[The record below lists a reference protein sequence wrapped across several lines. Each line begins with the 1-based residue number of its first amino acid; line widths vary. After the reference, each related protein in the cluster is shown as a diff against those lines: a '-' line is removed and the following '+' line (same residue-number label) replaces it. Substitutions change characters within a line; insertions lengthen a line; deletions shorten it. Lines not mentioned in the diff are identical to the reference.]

1 MNKLENQLKIGEMTV
16 RNRLVL
22 PPLTTNYG
30 SENGYITP
38 EILRFYRARSRKMG
52 IVIVEA
58 AAVRPEGR
66 IIPGGIG
73 IWEDDQVQGMAEL
86 AQTIKTEGAGAVIQ
100 INHAGAK
107 AWPFDTIDSWIAPF
121 DIACRPGIVAK
132 PASLDEIKGLIQ
144 AFVDGAIRAKKAG
157 FDGVEIHGA
166 HFYLLSQFLSPLT
179 NLRTDQYGGSI
190 EGRAALAV
198 EITSAVR
205 ESLGPDYPIFFRL
218 NILENL
224 KGGMTPDEAVVIGKL
239 LAEAGVDVLDLSL
252 AVQGAWKEDK
262 GRKTLITTSAY
273 SKDETPGDVV
283 NIAARFRAECSL
295 PVIAVGRLGSKSAA
309 QQALGTGADLVA
321 IGRQMI
327 CDPDTAEKILSG
339 RDNRILKCEAC
350 QVCFASLGKG
360 KPIQC
365 KQNKNLPD

>member
-1 MNKLENQLKIGEMTV
+1 MNKLEDQFRIKEMIV

-30 SENGYITP
+30 SEKGYITP
-38 EILRFYRARSRKMG
+38 EILRFYRARSKKMG

-58 AAVRPEGR
+58 TAVSPEGR

-73 IWEDDQVQGMAEL
+73 LWEDDQIQGMAEL
-86 AQTIKTEGAGAVIQ
+86 AQTIKTEGARALIQ

-107 AWPFDTIDSWIAPF
+107 AWPFETIDYWIAPS

-132 PASLDEIKGLIQ
+132 PASINKIKRVIQ
-144 AFVDGAIRAKKAG
+144 AFVDAAVRAKKAG

-166 HFYLLSQFLSPLT
+166 HLYLLSQFLSPLT
-179 NLRTDQYGGSI
+179 NLRTDQYGGRI
-190 EGRAALAV
+190 EGRAALPI

-205 ESLGPDYPIFFRL
+205 ESVGPDYPIFFRL
-218 NILENL
+218 NVLENL
-224 KGGMTPDEAVVIGKL
+224 EGGMTPDEAVVIGKL
-239 LAEAGVDVLDLSL
+239 LAEVGVNVLDLSMV
-252 AVQGAWKEDK
+252 VQGTWKDDE

-273 SKDETPGDVV
+273 AKDETPGGVV
-283 NIAARFRAECSL
+283 DLAAKFRSECGL
-295 PVIAVGRLGSKSAA
+295 PVIAVGRLGSKSAV
-309 QQALGTGADLVA
+309 QQALGAGADLVA

-339 RDNRILKCEAC
+339 RDDQILECEAC
-350 QVCFASLGKG
+350 QACFACLGKG

>member
-1 MNKLENQLKIGEMTV
+1 MNKLEDQFKIREMTV

-38 EILRFYRARSRKMG
+38 EILRFYRVRSRKMG
-52 IVIVEA
+52 IVIIEA

-73 IWEDDQVQGMAEL
+73 LWEDGQVQGMAEL
-86 AQTIKTEGAGAVIQ
+86 AQTVKTEGARAVIQ

-107 AWPFDTIDSWIAPF
+107 AWPFETIDSWIAPSN
-121 DIACRPGIVAK
+121 IACRPGITAK
-132 PASLDEIKGLIQ
+132 PASLNEIKRVIQ
-144 AFVDGAIRAKKAG
+144 AFVDGAVRANKAG

-179 NLRTDQYGGSI
+179 NFRTDQYGGSI
-190 EGRAALAV
+190 KGRAALAL

-205 ESLGPDYPIFFRL
+205 ESIGPDFPIFFRL
-218 NILENL
+218 NALENL
-224 KGGMTPDEAVVIGKL
+224 EGGMTPDEAVVIGKL

-252 AVQGAWKEDK
+252 AVQGTWKKDE

-273 SKDETPGDVV
+273 AKDETPGDVV
-283 NIAARFRAECSL
+283 DLAARFRAECGL
-295 PVIAVGRLGSKSAA
+295 PVIAVGRLGSKSGV
-309 QQALGTGADLVA
+309 QQAIGAGADLVA

-339 RDNRILKCEAC
+339 RDDQILECEAC
-350 QVCFASLGKG
+350 QACFACLGKG

>member
-1 MNKLENQLKIGEMTV
+1 MNKLEIQLEIRGMTV

-30 SENGYITP
+30 NENGYITP
-38 EILRFYRARSRKMG
+38 EILRFYKARSRQMG

-58 AAVRPEGR
+58 AAVSPEGR

-73 IWEDDQVQGMAEL
+73 LWEDGQIQGMAEL
-86 AQTIKTEGAGAVIQ
+86 VQTIKAEGARAVIQ

-107 AWPFDTIDSWIAPF
+107 AWPFETIDSWISPSA
-121 DIACRPGIVAK
+121 IACRPGIAAK
-132 PASLDEIKGLIQ
+132 SASLEEIKRVIQ
-144 AFVDGAIRAKKAG
+144 AFADAAVRAKKAG

-166 HFYLLSQFLSPLT
+166 HLYLLSQFLSPLT
-179 NLRTDQYGGSI
+179 NLRTDQYGGNI

-198 EITSAVR
+198 EIASAVR
-205 ESLGPDYPIFFRL
+205 QNLGSNYPIFFRL
-218 NILENL
+218 NVLENL
-224 KGGMTPDEAVVIGKL
+224 EGGMTPDEAVAIGNL

-252 AVQGAWKEDK
+252 AVQGTWKEDE
-262 GRKTLITTSAY
+262 GRKILITTSAY
-273 SKDETPGDVV
+273 AKDEAPGGVV
-283 NIAARFRAECSL
+283 DLASKFSTECGL
-295 PVIAVGRLGSKSAA
+295 PVIAVGRLGSTTAA
-309 QQALGTGADLVA
+309 RQALGAGAALVA

-339 RDNRILKCEAC
+339 RDDQIMECEAC
-350 QVCFASLGKG
+350 QACFACLGKG
-360 KPIQC
+360 KPIKC